1 MKKLNILILT
11 LTFLLLSSCGAEF
24 RLVSYAQSNQV
35 SASSV
40 STSFGPSLTVS
51 PGNSIDFSVYS
62 NPRIALRNL
71 SPWDFGLHDG
81 MWTHCRTHGFHDLSM
96 WDPTYSPMFCRPSH
110 DFMWAIRGNYRWQ
123 SSWTRWSHHRWSPFG
138 YDRWGYSS
146 YYGWNN
152 WNYGWNGIYSPYQG
166 WPYWNNNVYAS
177 PYWRQN
183 RPNAVY
189 INGRRGSSN
198 IEVQTNRRRVN
209 TTTRRYDNSNRN
221 NEVIINRGTN
231 NNNNTRIRVYE
242 RPENNSNTRVRI
254 NTKPRVNENN
264 RPTWNNS
271 NNNRPPV
278 IRNST
283 PTRSNNVRSTNSSRS
298 SNVKPTRGGRR

>member
-51 PGNSIDFSVYS
+51 PGNSIKFSVYS
-62 NPRIALRNL
+62 NPRLMFGQL
-71 SPWDFGLHDG
+71 DPWDFGLWNG
-81 MWTHCRTHGFHDLSM
+81 MWTHCRAHGFHDLSM
-96 WDPTYSPMFCRPSH
+96 WDPTYSPLFCRPSR
-110 DFMWAIRGNYRWQ
+110 DFIWAIRGN
-123 SSWTRWSHHRWSPFG
+123 HRWSLFG
-138 YDRWGYSS
+138 YDRWGYF
-146 YYGWNN
+146 NH
-152 WNYGWNGIYSPYQG
+152 YGWNGIYNPYQG

-183 RPNAVY
+183 RPNRVY

-198 IEVQTNRRRVN
+198 VEVQNNRRRVN

-221 NEVIINRGTN
+221 NEIIINRGMN
-231 NNNNTRIRVYE
+231 NNNNRRIRVYE
-242 RPENNSNTRVRI
+242 RPENNPNNRVRI

-271 NNNRPPV
+271 NNTRPPV
-278 IRNST
+278 IRNSS
-283 PTRSNNVRSTNSSRS
+283 PTRSNSVRSTNSSRS
-298 SNVKPTRGGRR
+298 TNVKPTRERR